1 MIIKLTRIQVFY
13 TSLAIMLLGLLLYK
27 LSFII
32 GSETTTGEVVGIK
45 SWSTR
50 GRYGGSYTAPVVKFN
65 TKDYEVRF
73 QGETNMDI
81 QYGDKVN
88 VIYKTDDPTDAFI
101 YSFVGFWLVSLIYCS
116 IFYLLLI
123 ATAIFSYL
131 KKNESLEIIISKKI
145 RIKKQENNILNQ

>member
-1 MIIKLTRIQVFY
+1 MVIKLTRMQVFY
-13 TSLAIMLLGLLLYK
+13 TSLAMMLLGLLIYK

-45 SWSTR
+45 SWSTG
-50 GRYGGSYTAPVVKFN
+50 GRYPGTYSAPVVKFH
-65 TKDYEVRF
+65 TDQYTITF

-81 QYGDKVN
+81 YYGDQVT

-131 KKNESLEIIISKKI
+131 KKGESLQINISKKMKI
-145 RIKKQENNILNQ
+145 HKTKNEIINP

>member
-1 MIIKLTRIQVFY
+1 MVIKLTRIQVFY
-13 TSLAIMLLGLLLYK
+13 TSLGIMLLGLLIYK

-32 GSETTTGEVVGIK
+32 GSETTTGEVVGVK

-50 GRYGGSYTAPVVKFN
+50 GRYPGTYTAPIVKFS
-65 TKDYEVRF
+65 TETHEVTF

-81 QYGDKVN
+81 KYGDKAT
-88 VIYKTDDPTDAFI
+88 VIYKTDEPTDAFI
-101 YSFVGFWLVSLIYCS
+101 FSFVGFWLISLMYCS

-131 KKNESLEIIISKKI
+131 KKDESLEINISKKMKI
-145 RIKKQENNILNQ
+145 HKTKNHLLNQ